1 MKHAYRRQLI
11 TIIIPALFAVLVAG
25 IMALVTTP
33 HRVAAQSGPSR
44 ECRVLLMM
52 DRSDSIDNNWPTM
65 RTQVM
70 NLFTAPDL
78 QSEKVALGYWTFS
91 NVTNPGSNQN
101 YNKPYHDYV
110 PVVGDPSGY
119 ASFDSSLPL
128 NKNDILGGHTNYEQ
142 AFGYD
147 NGQPNNRAANDDPTD
162 RVGVGNLQE
171 MRSSADVLVLL
182 TDGLPNYPV
191 GSDGVP
197 LDGNPTAVARGH
209 AARETYAGKPVIGA
223 YITSD
228 PNPDL
233 RALNA
238 TINGSENDQTNI
250 GPLSFESIEGYLTE
264 AIKKACNVPTSN
276 YSLAPVTNVDG
287 AAVQAGDTVNFSYSV
302 NSDSP
307 DGENGT
313 TGWQVYDVTIDPS
326 VNGNPLNFTSA
337 ASACSTGSSTPYCN
351 SINNCSVILNMIGN
365 KGTCNSVPN
374 GGRGT
379 CGSNPSTS
387 PGSGSNTFVPGV
399 NNTWYSPPRCQTID
413 DLPLGTRVCSLLVL
427 NRPTGSG
434 SIVNRGSSAECV
446 TIGKTPLIQVYGGDI
461 RVGKRFATDTS
472 TISAI
477 PGIYTSSFKV
487 SGSAQPI
494 GRTYGSWV
502 EYGALAPGPI
512 KRIASLSGYAGDNG
526 GYDSPITPAGCD
538 QGINKLTF
546 SNTSADESGNASS
559 HDPGCGYFAENQSL
573 IPDIVSTAAVRQP
586 IDPSRYALPLKF
598 DGGSIAGVYRNDAAG
613 ATIEIGGGTSEI
625 TKGKTYYVYVPH
637 GTVFIKDNIELA
649 DDTYGDNGNISDLPQ
664 LVIIAQSIKIK
675 DTVNRVDAWLV
686 APGTRDNEGVV
697 NTCVN
702 DTGNTPKLTATV
714 CDQPLTINGPVMARE
729 LLLWRTKVDKSNPA
743 CRIEAVTDCKNI
755 GDPAE
760 IFNLPASTTLW
771 AQGNGTN
778 PSRAQ
783 TGYTVELPPY
793 Y

>member
-1 MKHAYRRQLI
+1 MKRVFVNRFAAITLPAAFALLAACIVALI
-11 TIIIPALFAVLVAG
+11 A
-25 IMALVTTP
+25 TP
-33 HRVAAQSGPSR
+33 HHAAAQSSASR

-52 DRSDSIDNNWPTM
+52 DRSDSIDNNWPVM
-65 RTQVM
+65 RTQVQ
-70 NLFTAPDL
+70 NLFFALPA
-78 QSEKVALGYWTFS
+78 SENVSLGYWTFS
-91 NVTNPGSNQN
+91 NVTNPGSTQN

-110 PVVGDPSGY
+110 SNGDSAGW
-119 ASFDSSLPL
+119 ASLMDTLPE
-128 NKNDILGGHTNYEQ
+128 NKADILGGHTNYEQ

-147 NGQPNNRAANDDPTD
+147 NGQPNNRRPDDDPTD
-162 RVGVGNLQE
+162 KMGVGNLQE
-171 MRSSADVLVLL
+171 MRDSADVLVLL

-191 GSDGVP
+191 GSDSVP

-238 TINGSENDQTNI
+238 TINGNENDQTNI
-250 GPLSFESIEGYLTE
+250 GPLEFGDIESYLTE
-264 AIKKACNVPTSN
+264 EIKKACNVPTSN

-287 AAVQAGDTVNFSYSV
+287 AAVQSGDTVNFSYSV

-313 TGWQVYDVTIDPS
+313 TGWQLYDITIDPS

-351 SINNCSVILNMIGN
+351 SINNCSVILNMIGGR
-365 KGTCNSVPN
+365 GTCNSVPS

-379 CGSNPSTS
+379 CGSNPSSS
-387 PGSGSNTFVPGV
+387 PGTGNNTFIPGV
-399 NNTWYSPPRCQTID
+399 NNTWYSPPRCQTIE

-427 NRPTGSG
+427 NRPTGSA

-446 TIGKTPLIQVYGGDI
+446 TIGKTPLLQVHGGDI

-472 TISAI
+472 VISAI

-487 SGSAQPI
+487 AGSAQPN

-546 SNTSADESGNASS
+546 SNTAADESGNAST

-573 IPDIVSTAAVRQP
+573 IPDIISTVSVRQP
-586 IDPSRYALPLKF
+586 IDPSRYTLPLKF
-598 DGGSIAGVYRNDAAG
+598 DSGSIAGVYRNDTTG
-613 ATIEIGGGTSEI
+613 ATIEISGGTSEI
-625 TKGKTYYVYVPH
+625 TKGKTYYVYVPN

-649 DDTYGDNGNISDLPQ
+649 NDTYGNISELPQ

-686 APGTRDNEGVV
+686 APGARDNEGVV

-702 DTGNTPKLTATV
+702 DTGNTPKLTADV
-714 CDQPLTINGPVMARE
+714 CDRPLTINGPVMARE
-729 LLLWRTKVDKSNPA
+729 LLLWRTKVDKSDPA
-743 CRIEAVTDCKNI
+743 CRIEVATDCKNV

-760 IFNLPASTTLW
+760 IINLPASTTLW